1 MECCFSCSS
10 ISRIFYRGDLELGRK
25 PVNPLQ
31 VELWHERESNE
42 SLSDEVVFLR
52 EENERLR
59 KRLAKIFFVL
69 NVGVKDLESNVNKE
83 IASLKRLLVLVESN
97 DEKKVGK

>member
-1 MECCFSCSS
+1 
-10 ISRIFYRGDLELGRK
+10 LGRK

-59 KRLAKIFFVL
+59 KRLAKIFFCFEC
-69 NVGVKDLESNVNKE
+69 GREGFGE
-83 IASLKRLLVLVESN
+83 
-97 DEKKVGK
+97 